1 MTEREFLIFLERLRE
16 KGRIPQV
23 SAIIDHDDPE
33 ISSLAG
39 YLQDHALLP
48 QNYDR
53 ISNEDI
59 IGMGSLLFRKEVSSK
74 SKEAI
79 LIILAHYPSET
90 TLTIL
95 TKYNFRP
102 DKGLEFFAKMALE
115 ECAMR
120 NE

>member
-1 MTEREFLIFLERLRE
+1 MTEHEFLIFLERLWE

-23 SAIIDHDDPE
+23 SAIRDHDDPE
-33 ISSLAG
+33 VSLLSG
-39 YLQDHALLP
+39 YLQGHALLP
-48 QNYDR
+48 QGYDR
-53 ISNEDI
+53 ISEEDI

-90 TLTIL
+90 ALTIL
-95 TKYNFRP
+95 TRYNFKP
-102 DKGLEFFAKMALE
+102 DKGLEFFAWMALE
-115 ECAMR
+115 ECAMW